1 MPCLK
6 REDAL
11 SQSSELCEGDF
22 AVADTEVSFA
32 HLFTY
37 QTIDGGIGGL
47 GQDE

>member
-11 SQSSELCEGDF
+11 SLSSELCEGDF
-22 AVADTEVSFA
+22 DDANTVVPFA
-32 HLFTY
+32 RLFTY
-37 QTIDGGIGGL
+37 QTIDWGIGGL